1 MTMDEGVW
9 IQMTLEYCFYLAD
22 SLSKISKV
30 EKARQNSSLS

>member
-9 IQMTLEYCFYLAD
+9 IQMTLGYCFYLAD